1 LLRSALRWFAR
12 QGFEGTSLRAL
23 AAEAGVDMA
32 LVGRLYGSKAE
43 LWDAVISHLAE
54 RQIVQRATLAEI
66 TTNAAS
72 DPAEA
77 FRAFLR
83 HFAQVSYEMP
93 EFPSLLVHET
103 ANPGPRL
110 DAILTRLVFPFRQEC
125 EAILVAAENAG
136 VIRVSNREVFFG
148 MLLAAIAMP
157 MVSPSMFS
165 EATTVSEELRDRI
178 AHEAIGIFVR

>member
-1 LLRSALRWFAR
+1 
-12 QGFEGTSLRAL
+12 
-23 AAEAGVDMA
+23 MA

-54 RQIVQRATLAEI
+54 RQIVQRATLADI
-66 TTNAAS
+66 TTQAAS

-93 EFPSLLVHET
+93 EFPALLVHET

-136 VIRVSNREVFFG
+136 VIHVSNREVFFG